1 METDDTLTAEVEERV
16 KKLGF
21 DLIDLKKKG
30 SARRAILE
38 VRVDLLDPGSG
49 NGVTVDH
56 CTEINRALQEWLDGD
71 GSLGENYVLEVS
83 SPGIERPIRWQRH
96 WLGHVGEEVRVRI
109 PGRGRVKA
117 LIVSVGD
124 DSVVLRTTTKKT
136 GEFEDTEVP
145 ISDSLEARLAW
156 DWDKI

>member
-1 METDDTLTAEVEERV
+1 MRDSLPCLR
-16 KKLGF
+16 
-21 DLIDLKKKG
+21 
-30 SARRAILE
+30 S
-38 VRVDLLDPGSG
+38 DPDSG

-96 WLGHVGEEVRVRI
+96 WLGHVGREVRVRI

-145 ISDSLEARLAW
+145 ISYSLDARLAW
-156 DWDKI
+156 DWE